1 MLSIGSMSGGQA
13 GYYLGLA
20 REDYYLQ
27 GGEPPGQWHGVGAE
41 RLGLSGQV
49 EADHLYNLF
58 DGFSPD
64 GSRPLVQF
72 QNHEGKAGHRPG
84 WDLTFS
90 APKSVSV
97 LWSQSSPE
105 NRQKIQEAHDQA
117 VMAALDYLQE
127 SAALTRRGRRG
138 GAMEA
143 TGLVVARFEH
153 STSRALDPQLHTH
166 ALVMNVGV
174 RDDGTTGTVS
184 SLSIF
189 QSKMAAGAIYR
200 ADFSARLEQ
209 EFGIPVER
217 KSSWFEVSG
226 SSDALVKEFS
236 KRREAIE
243 QTLKAKGQASAE
255 ASAVAALETRD
266 AKEAASREKLFAD
279 WHEVGRNHGWSSSQ
293 ADRLF
298 GAYAPVRDKSE
309 DLRICAE
316 EAARRLTEG
325 TAHFSERDYVRH
337 FAESA
342 QAMGLYAG
350 EILAAARDHLR
361 QSPDIVR
368 LGTSHGE
375 ERYTTTEMLELET
388 RLIGHAEAL
397 ASDSSHSIDADHAV
411 RGMGRFSSL
420 SEEQSKALWHV
431 THETG
436 RLAVVSG
443 MAGTGK
449 TRMLESAREMWEEAG
464 FSVYGAALAAR
475 AGRELQ
481 EGSGIES
488 ATIAR
493 RLLDIE
499 RGKSPLRASS
509 VLVVDEAGMV
519 ATPEMERLARHVKE
533 AGAKL
538 VLIGDERQLQPIGPG
553 APFME
558 LGERF
563 GRSELNEIRRQ
574 SEAWARKAVK
584 DFADG
589 NAREALAAFAE
600 RGLVN
605 VAETKAEAMEQL
617 VKAWRE
623 DPSPAKETL
632 LLAGTRKE
640 VKALNRLAQ
649 EAKIEAG
656 ELSGPSTV
664 LHGEK
669 LFIGDRVMF
678 TKNRRSL
685 GVDNGSR
692 GTVENISGDGERV
705 GVRLDNGQRVS
716 FEVHRMEDVAL
727 GYAATTHK
735 AQGATAS
742 RVYVLAGGSMQDR
755 EISYVQASR
764 SRAETR
770 FFVTRP
776 EAGDAVAVLAREM
789 ERTRQKEMAQT
800 VLRRQA
806 EIERISHRHDR
817 RQ

>member
-27 GGEPPGQWHGVGAE
+27 GGEPPGQWHGIGAE

-72 QNHEGKAGHRPG
+72 QNHDGKAGHRPG

-90 APKSVSV
+90 APKSISV

-105 NRQKIQEAHDQA
+105 NRQKIQRAHDEA
-117 VMAALDYLQE
+117 VKAALDYLQE
-127 SAALTRRGRRG
+127 SAALTRRGRG
-138 GAMEA
+138 GGTLEA

-189 QSKMAAGAIYR
+189 QAKMAAGAIYR

-209 EFGIPVER
+209 ELGIPVER
-217 KSSWFEVSG
+217 KSSWFEVLG
-226 SSDALVKEFS
+226 ASDALVKEFS

-243 QTLKAKGQASAE
+243 QKLNAKGQSSAE
-255 ASAVAALETRD
+255 ASAVAALETRE
-266 AKEAASREKLFAD
+266 AKEAAFREKLFAD
-279 WHEVGRNHGWSSSQ
+279 WHEVGRSHGWSSPQ

-298 GAYAPVRDKSE
+298 EAYVPIRDKGE
-309 DLRICAE
+309 DLRKCAE
-316 EAARRLTEG
+316 EAAMRLTEG
-325 TAHFSERDYVRH
+325 TAHFSERDYVRQ

-342 QAMGLYAG
+342 QARGLYAR
-350 EILAAARDHLR
+350 EILDAAREHLR

-368 LGTSHGE
+368 LGTSRGE
-375 ERYTTTEMLELET
+375 ERYTTKKMMELES
-388 RLIGHAEAL
+388 RLIDHAEAL
-397 ASDSSHSIDADHAV
+397 ASDSLHSIDADRAV
-411 RGMGRFSSL
+411 RGLVRFSGL
-420 SEEQSKALWHV
+420 SEEQAKALWHV

-449 TRMLESAREMWEEAG
+449 TRMLESARKMWEEAG
-464 FSVYGAALAAR
+464 FTVYGAALAAR

-488 ATIAR
+488 TTIAR

-600 RGLVN
+600 RGLVS

-623 DPSPAKETL
+623 DPSPAKDTL

-649 EAKIEAG
+649 EVKIDSG
-656 ELSGPSTV
+656 ELSGPSTD

-716 FEVHRMEDVAL
+716 FDVHRMEDVVL

-806 EIERISHRHDR
+806 EIERNSHRHDR